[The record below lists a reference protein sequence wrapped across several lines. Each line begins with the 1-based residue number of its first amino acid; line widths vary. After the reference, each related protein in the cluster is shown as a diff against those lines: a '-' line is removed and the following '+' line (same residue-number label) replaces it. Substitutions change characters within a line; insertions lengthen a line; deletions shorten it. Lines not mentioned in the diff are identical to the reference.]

1 MRFPFLFF
9 ISLFNVLVFSSNVKF
24 KSYDIR
30 SGLSNN
36 TVYGICQDR
45 RGFIWMATDFG
56 LNRFDGNNMKQY
68 LTDEAGGIL
77 GCHAVYCI
85 KTDPR
90 DGKIWMGTDRGL
102 AQIDPETDSL
112 KLFDRT
118 TAEGKR
124 ITGAVKNLCFDRN
137 GNLWIH
143 NYPHIYVFRCERDD
157 LEQVD
162 LGYHDEKNGIIP
174 PGAIWIDSQDNTLWV
189 AWHNWGIGCLE
200 EGQTKPH
207 LVARAPG
214 AQLVMK
220 GYGRDSLIVGTI
232 SNGLWVIDKK
242 GRSIRQIKA
251 VDGIDVGHIY
261 VNDILFDKEQVG
273 WICTLT
279 GIYLL
284 EKGRITQHISHERM
298 NPYALADNHVLTA
311 FEDRDGN
318 MWLGFKM
325 SGVGCHFKR
334 ADNFMLYH
342 PYRAFY
348 DRQSVKALEFDSQG
362 RLWVGMEEG
371 GLGWYE
377 LNTLRTDGIYG
388 HSAVFNIQKMPEL
401 QCKVYA
407 LKVLGDELWI
417 GTYTKG
423 LYVYNMKH
431 HSFKHYF
438 KDNQPYSLYNNEI
451 YEIFI
456 DSHQRVWVGTTT
468 TLFEYDRQTERFNA
482 IMDGLFVKAIAEDT
496 HGMIWIATAD
506 RGLVRYNPSDSQ
518 TQFFNYNPNNSN
530 SLCYGALSD
539 ILCDSKGYLWISS
552 ENGGICRYNSDKK
565 TFTRVMQRNGLQSD
579 VIYKMLDD
587 GNGTIW
593 LSTNRGLAALDM
605 TDMRVKVTF
614 DEHSVLPAKQFM
626 TGSGIL
632 SPYGAL
638 CFGSTDGIVIFKPED
653 VMPED
658 KCFRVYI
665 TDIYRYGTGGKIE
678 TIMSETGNKGDGQKL
693 IKMSYDKASF
703 TVRFSALDFER
714 ANTGY
719 YAYMMEGLDEGWTV
733 RKHIDELSYHRLAP
747 GHYILHIK
755 YSPDGLRWEARPS
768 VLRIV
773 VTPPIWLTWPA
784 WILYVM
790 IAVAGCWLVLKKI
803 NERRKRK
810 VHYQRMMWEK
820 QKNEELYNAK
830 LDFFTA
836 VAHEIR
842 TPVTLV
848 KAPVESMMAR
858 PDCPEAIRKG
868 LDVVARNIRR
878 LNVMTDRLLDF
889 RRLESGSWNLVPKK
903 LDMRAMASMVCAPF
917 IYTARER
924 QVELSLDTGTDP
936 LMVWAD
942 EEAMISVMD
951 NLVGNAMKYARN
963 RILVEVGKEPGNV
976 ESVCFRVSN
985 DGELVAENIRDRIF
999 EPFVRGEHATVKGSG
1014 IGLALASALAM
1025 RMGGRL
1031 GLEVKD
1037 GLNVFELRLPL
1048 IMADNQ
1054 MRTDKGMVQEIE
1066 KQADEAIED
1075 NDKPVILIV
1084 DDQLELLDF
1093 MATELSADYIVRTAA
1108 NGETAY
1114 SMLLQEEMDLV
1125 VSDVMM
1131 PVMDGYELC
1140 RMIKQNVQT
1149 CHIPVILLTAKV
1161 LVQNK
1166 IEGIESGADAYVDKP
1181 FSMDCLRS
1189 WIKGLIENRRRVK
1202 ERMQHEP
1209 LGDVI
1214 ASGGSPVDR
1223 QFIEQV
1229 KELVRSEMDDDD
1241 FNVDHLAESMNMSRS
1256 SFHRKIKGLTGL
1268 TPGEFVLSVRLDY
1281 AASLLADGHCRVT
1294 EAAEMAGFKSLSH
1307 FSRSFLKKF
1316 GVSPSHYVTGK

>member
-9 ISLFNVLVFSSNVKF
+9 ISLLNVFVFSSNVKF

-45 RGFIWMATDFG
+45 RGFIWMATNFG

-68 LTDEAGGIL
+68 LTDEAGGVL
-77 GCHAVYCI
+77 GGHAVYCI
-85 KTDPR
+85 KTDPH
-90 DGKIWMGTDRGL
+90 DGKIWIGTDRGL

-112 KLFDRT
+112 KQFNRK
-118 TAEGKR
+118 TADGKKV
-124 ITGAVKNLCFDRN
+124 TGAVKNLCFDRN

-143 NYPHIYVFRCERDD
+143 NYPYVYVFRYATGN

-162 LGYHDEKNGIIP
+162 LGYHDEKDKIIP
-174 PGAIWIDSQDNTLWV
+174 PGVIWIDSQDNTLWV
-189 AWHNWGIGCLE
+189 AWHNCGIGCLE
-200 EGQTKPH
+200 EGRSKPH
-207 LVARAPG
+207 LVVRTPG
-214 AQLVMK
+214 AQLVMR

-242 GRSIRQIKA
+242 GHAIRQIKA
-251 VDGIDVGHIY
+251 VAGIDVGHIY

-273 WICTLT
+273 WVCTLT

-284 EKGRITQHISHERM
+284 EAGRITSHISHERM

-318 MWLGFKM
+318 MWFGFKM
-325 SGVGCHFKR
+325 AGAGCHFKR

-342 PYRAFY
+342 PYKAFY
-348 DRQSVKALEFDSQG
+348 DRQSVKALEFDSLG

-377 LNTLRTDGIYG
+377 LNTSGADGMKGQYK
-388 HSAVFNIQKMPEL
+388 AFNMLEMPEL

-438 KDNQPYSLYNNEI
+438 KDDKPYSLYNNEI

-456 DSHQRVWVGTTT
+456 DSHRRIWVGTTT
-468 TLFEYDRQTERFNA
+468 ALFVFDRHTERFIT
-482 IMDGLFVKAIAEDT
+482 IMDRIFVKAITEDIY
-496 HGMIWIATAD
+496 GMIWIATAD

-518 TQFFNYNPNNSN
+518 TQFFYYNPTDST

-539 ILCDSKGYLWISS
+539 IICDSKGRLWISS
-552 ENGGICRYNSDKK
+552 ENGGVCRYNADKE
-565 TFTRVMQRNGLQSD
+565 TFTRVMRRNGLQSN

-587 GNGTIW
+587 GKGTIW

-605 TDMRVKVTF
+605 EDMHVKATF

-632 SPYGAL
+632 APYGAL
-638 CFGSTDGIVIFKPED
+638 CFGSTDGIVTFKPND
-653 VMPED
+653 VMTEN

-665 TDIYRYGTGGKIE
+665 TDIFRHGPGGKTE
-678 TIMSETGNKGDGQKL
+678 TITLETENQSDSRKL
-693 IKMSYDKASF
+693 VRMPYDKASF

-733 RKHIDELSYHRLAP
+733 RKDIDELSYHRLAP
-747 GHYILHIK
+747 GHYMLHIK
-755 YSPDGLRWEARPS
+755 YSPDGLRWEVQPS
-768 VLRIV
+768 VLYIV
-773 VTPPIWLTWPA
+773 VTPPMWLTWPA
-784 WILYVM
+784 WIFYFM
-790 IAVAGCWLVLKKI
+790 IVVVGCWLVLKKI

-810 VHYQRMMWEK
+810 AHYQRMMWEK

-868 LDVVARNIRR
+868 LDLVSRNIRR

-889 RRLESGSWNLVPKK
+889 RRLESGSWNLVPQK
-903 LDMRAMASMVCAPF
+903 LDMKAMASMVCAPF
-917 IYTARER
+917 IYAARER
-924 QVELSLDTGTDP
+924 QVELSLVTGTEP
-936 LMVWAD
+936 LKVWAD

-951 NLVGNAMKYARN
+951 NLVGNAVKYARS
-963 RILVEVGKEPGNV
+963 RILVEVRKEVGTV
-976 ESVCFRVSN
+976 ESVCFKVSN
-985 DGELVAENIRDRIF
+985 DGELVAEDIRDRIF
-999 EPFVRGEHATVKGSG
+999 EPFVRGEHAAMKGAG
-1014 IGLALASALAM
+1014 IGLALASALTM

-1048 IMADNQ
+1048 IMDDVK
-1054 MRTDKGMVQEIE
+1054 MKTDKDTVREFGKQTGEITE
-1066 KQADEAIED
+1066 T
-1075 NDKPVILIV
+1075 NDKSVILIV

-1093 MATELSADYIVRTAA
+1093 MATELGKDYKVRTAA

-1131 PVMDGYELC
+1131 PVIDGYELC
-1140 RMIKQNVQT
+1140 RMIKQNVQI

-1181 FSMDCLRS
+1181 FSMACLKS
-1189 WIKGLIENRRRVK
+1189 WIKGLIENRRRIK
-1202 ERMQHEP
+1202 ERMRHEP

-1214 ASGGSPVDR
+1214 ASGCLPIDR

-1229 KELVRSEMDDDD
+1229 KELVRSEMENED

-1268 TPGEFVLSVRLDY
+1268 TPGEFILSLRLDY
-1281 AASLLADGHCRVT
+1281 AASLLADGRCRVT

-1316 GVSPSHYVTGK
+1316 GMPPSHYAVGR

>member
-1 MRFPFLFF
+1 MRFSFF
-9 ISLFNVLVFSSNVKF
+9 VFIFLFNVLVSSSNLKF

-36 TVYGICQDR
+36 TVYGICQDH
-45 RGFIWMATDFG
+45 RGFIWMATDYG

-68 LTDEAGGIL
+68 LTDEAGGVL

-85 KTDPR
+85 KIDPH

-112 KLFDRT
+112 KLFDCKT
-118 TAEGKR
+118 ENGKR
-124 ITGAVKNLCFDRN
+124 ITGAVKDICFDRD
-137 GNLWIH
+137 GNLWIL
-143 NYPHIYVFRCERDD
+143 NYPYIYVFRYAMGN
-157 LEQVD
+157 LEQMD
-162 LGYHDEKNGIIP
+162 LGYHDEKNGVIP
-174 PGAIWIDSQDNTLWV
+174 PGAIWIDLQDNTLWV
-189 AWHNWGIGCLE
+189 AWHNLGIGCLE
-200 EGQTKPH
+200 KGQTKPR
-207 LVARAPG
+207 LVARTPG
-214 AQLVMK
+214 AQLVMR
-220 GYGRDSLIVGTI
+220 GYGRDSLIIGTI

-242 GRSIRQIKA
+242 GRSIHQVKA
-251 VDGIDVGHIY
+251 VAGIDVGHIY
-261 VNDILFDKEQVG
+261 VNDILFDKKQTG

-279 GIYLL
+279 GVYLL
-284 EKGRITQHISHERM
+284 EKGRITRHISHERM
-298 NPYALADNHVLTA
+298 NPYVLPDNHVLTA

-325 SGVGCHFKR
+325 LGAGCHFRR

-342 PYRAFY
+342 PYKAFY
-348 DRQSVKALEFDSQG
+348 DRQSVKALEFDSLG

-377 LNTLRTDGIYG
+377 LNTSYTDDVYDQ
-388 HSAVFNIQKMPEL
+388 SAVFNMLKMPEL

-431 HSFKHYF
+431 HSFRHYF
-438 KDNQPYSLYNNEI
+438 KDDKPYSLYNNEI

-456 DSHQRVWVGTTT
+456 DSRQRVWVGTTT
-468 TLFEYDRQTERFNA
+468 TLFEYDRRTERFIT
-482 IMDGLFVKAIAEDT
+482 IMDRLFVKAIAEDI
-496 HGMIWIATAD
+496 HGWIWIATAD
-506 RGLVRYNPSDSQ
+506 RGLVRYNPLDSH
-518 TQFFNYNPNNSN
+518 TQFFNYNPTDSS

-539 ILCDSKGYLWISS
+539 IICDSKGRLWISS
-552 ENGGICRYNSDKK
+552 ENGGVCRYNADKEN
-565 TFTRVMQRNGLQSD
+565 FTRIMRRNGLQSD
-579 VIYKMLDD
+579 VIYKMIDD

-593 LSTNRGLAALDM
+593 VSTNRGLAALDM
-605 TDMRVKVTF
+605 EDMRVKATF
-614 DEHSVLPAKQFM
+614 DEYSVLPAKQFM

-632 SPYGAL
+632 APYGAL
-638 CFGSTDGIVIFKPED
+638 CFGSTDGIVIFKPQD
-653 VMPED
+653 VMTED
-658 KCFRVYI
+658 KCFKVYI
-665 TDIYRYGTGGKIE
+665 TDIFRYGAGGKIE
-678 TIMSETGNKGDGQKL
+678 AIMSETENKSDGQNL
-693 IKMSYDKASF
+693 IRMSYDKASF
-703 TVRFSALDFER
+703 TVKFAALDFER

-733 RKHIDELSYHRLAP
+733 RKDIDELSYHRLAP
-747 GHYILHIK
+747 GRYMLHIK
-755 YSPDGLRWEARPS
+755 YSPDGLRWEAQPS
-768 VLRIV
+768 VLCIV

-784 WILYVM
+784 WIFYFIIIV
-790 IAVAGCWLVLKKI
+790 VGGWLVLKKI

-810 VHYQRMMWEK
+810 VHYQRMIWEK

-858 PDCPEAIRKG
+858 PDCPDEIRKG
-868 LDVVARNIRR
+868 LDVVSRNIRR

-924 QVELSLDTGTDP
+924 QVELSLNTGKEP
-936 LMVWAD
+936 LIIWAD

-951 NLVGNAMKYARN
+951 NLVGNAVKYARN
-963 RILVEVGKEPGNV
+963 RIWIELEKETDTV

-999 EPFVRGEHATVKGSG
+999 EPFVRGEHASVKGSG
-1014 IGLALASALAM
+1014 IGLALASALSM

-1037 GLNVFELRLPL
+1037 GLNIFELRFPL
-1048 IMADNQ
+1048 IIVDAQ
-1054 MRTDKGMVQEIE
+1054 VRTDKGTIRELEKHTDETIE
-1066 KQADEAIED
+1066 A

-1093 MATELSADYIVRTAA
+1093 MATELAKDYIVRTAA
-1108 NGETAY
+1108 NGESAY
-1114 SMLLQEEMDLV
+1114 SMLLHEEMDLV

-1131 PVMDGYELC
+1131 PVTDGYELC

-1181 FSMDCLRS
+1181 FSMNCLRS
-1189 WIKGLIENRRRVK
+1189 WIKGLIENRRRIK
-1202 ERMQHEP
+1202 ERIRHEP
-1209 LGDVI
+1209 LGDVF

-1223 QFIEQV
+1223 QFIEEV
-1229 KELVRSEMDDDD
+1229 KELVRSEMENED

-1281 AASLLADGHCRVT
+1281 AASLLADGRCRVT

-1316 GVSPSHYVTGK
+1316 GVSPSRYVTGK